1 MESEVQGWLSK
12 IEVYMLEIIEARTL
26 EEGWS
31 FSLRAFDE
39 IPKEVAR
46 GFLRD
51 MRSRGLVEFN
61 RGLFREDGEVGG
73 SGYAIT
79 RKGREWL
86 KQQLRASDG

>member
-1 MESEVQGWLSK
+1 MESEVQGWLRRV
-12 IEVYMLEIIEARTL
+12 EVYMLEIIEARTI
-26 EEGWS
+26 EDGWS
-31 FSLRAFDE
+31 FGLGAFNE
-39 IPKEVAR
+39 IPREVAR

-86 KQQLRASDG
+86 KQQLEVGNG